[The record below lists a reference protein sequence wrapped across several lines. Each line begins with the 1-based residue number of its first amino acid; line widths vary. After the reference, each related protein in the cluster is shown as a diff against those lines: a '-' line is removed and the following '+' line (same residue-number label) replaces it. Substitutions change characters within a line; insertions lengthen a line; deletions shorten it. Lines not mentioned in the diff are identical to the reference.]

1 MWEGIAGAIQEGVYN
16 NLSML
21 YNDLSAQRSNRWQ
34 KQLMDI
40 QFRNQKSLDKYGSEL
55 QYEMWEKTNYPAQ
68 VAMLKEAGLNPALLY
83 GKGGPGGVT
92 GSQTGGSATGG
103 SAPQTQSPHFMSISA
118 SLAQGAQ
125 IELMKAEANKANAE
139 AENLRGVVRE
149 EAKTRISKLITET
162 TNEELKGKLI
172 SLQTDM
178 TEIDKSYRPHVLE
191 AEIANVLERTNQLKI
206 NNDLTEAQFNDL
218 VKETH
223 ERSIGQ
229 VLNNILTK
237 AETELKGDQRDLIK
251 AQKQQIITSLT
262 QKWTE
267 LGLHGREL
275 DQKDAQIAIT
285 AFEAEMKANYPGAWN
300 SLGYLLKGGITSLMN
315 IERKFRGFPLS
326 PIYETVQK

>member
-83 GKGGPGGVT
+83 GKGGPGGMT

-103 SAPQTQSPHFMSISA
+103 NAPQTQSPHFMSISA

-149 EAKTRISKLITET
+149 EAETRISK
-162 TNEELKGKLI
+162 
-172 SLQTDM
+172 M
-178 TEIDKSYRPHVLE
+178 V
-191 AEIANVLERTNQLKI
+191 
-206 NNDLTEAQFNDL
+206 
-218 VKETH
+218 
-223 ERSIGQ
+223 
-229 VLNNILTK
+229 
-237 AETELKGDQRDLIK
+237 AETSNETLK
-251 AQKQQIITSLT
+251 S
-262 QKWTE
+262 E
-267 LGLHGREL
+267 
-275 DQKDAQIAIT
+275 
-285 AFEAEMKANYPGAWN
+285 
-300 SLGYLLKGGITSLMN
+300 YLS
-315 IERKFRGFPLS
+315 
-326 PIYETVQK
+326 